1 MVSIVCHKKPFI
13 FSLKRLQTS
22 NVSTL
27 LSYHSRKGLILATIY
42 KLRREAPTLFSLLRM
57 IRLTGQQGHRQC
69 TRRPPLLLTAPP
81 PPPPPAAPP
90 PSRQPHCC
98 AAAVNMGIL
107 SYGIGDGVCDGGR
120 GGRGCG
126 SMSPLHITLPLSRLT
141 ADPCQD
147 SQDLLHPDFIESTR
161 NGEMVAAVS
170 YFHKMNSILQ
180 MKMQDAF

>member
-1 MVSIVCHKKPFI
+1 
-13 FSLKRLQTS
+13 
-22 NVSTL
+22 
-27 LSYHSRKGLILATIY
+27 
-42 KLRREAPTLFSLLRM
+42 M

-69 TRRPPLLLTAPP
+69 TRRPPLLLTAP

-161 NGEMVAAVS
+161 NGEMVATVS

-180 MKMQDAF
+180 MKMQDAFLTDWHSMLSCFQSGGDWKKISVWLINLSPAILFASHKKMLEYPDPFI